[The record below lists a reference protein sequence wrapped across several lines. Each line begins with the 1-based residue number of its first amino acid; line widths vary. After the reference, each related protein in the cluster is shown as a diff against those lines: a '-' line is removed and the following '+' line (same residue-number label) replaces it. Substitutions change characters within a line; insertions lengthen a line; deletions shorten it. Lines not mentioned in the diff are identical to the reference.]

1 MQGMHWSF
9 DLLVLENSI
18 PLFPSTVTIGLGLDI
33 TILFLNSSESGPV
46 DKNSMNCPELSLSVS
61 SVSGTTAVAD
71 IWPGWNT
78 TVVFQS
84 GILEC
89 NVTSRLIGISAV
101 PCALST
107 TAEKWLSPY
116 LTLKL
121 VFWNLNAFP
130 KQTNK

>member
-71 IWPGWNT
+71 IWPG
-78 TVVFQS
+78 
-84 GILEC
+84 
-89 NVTSRLIGISAV
+89 
-101 PCALST
+101 
-107 TAEKWLSPY
+107 
-116 LTLKL
+116 
-121 VFWNLNAFP
+121 
-130 KQTNK
+130 